1 MSLFASP
8 VFDIA
13 GLRIAFKT
21 EEPMEV
27 TEAFLPFLSSGEPD
41 WEIAFRKTDRLPPFP
56 ENPVFVGQSYAAA
69 SGPDGTS
76 LRLFFD
82 AAANDLPFALG
93 RYDWNARRIALDYLA
108 SGAEFVR
115 ESGSCFFYLALDAL
129 LLHSGRG
136 ILHAACVQTG
146 FGGILFSGPS
156 GIGKSTQSALW
167 LRNEGARLL
176 NGDRTVLSRENAVW
190 RGFGSPYAGSSRV
203 WLNESCDIRAVVMLE
218 KSETCSIKR
227 LGRAEAFRKVFSGM
241 TVNRWDG
248 YCVTAACDL
257 AESIADEVP
266 VFELFCTPDES
277 AVETLKSVL

>member
-1 MSLFASP
+1 MSLYSSP
-8 VFDIA
+8 VFEIA

-41 WEIAFRKTDRLPPFP
+41 WELSFRKTDRLPPFP
-56 ENPVFVGQSYAAA
+56 ESPVFAGQSYAAA
-69 SGPDGTS
+69 PGPNETM

-82 AAANDLPFALG
+82 AAANCLPFAFG
-93 RYDWNARRIALDYLA
+93 RYDWSARRIVLDYLPA
-108 SGAEFVR
+108 GAEFVK

-136 ILHAACVQTG
+136 ILHAACVQTD

-167 LRNEGARLL
+167 CKNEGARLL
-176 NGDRTVLSRENAVW
+176 NGDRTVLSCENSVW

-203 WLNESCDIRAVVMLE
+203 WINEGCDIRAVVMLE
-218 KSETCSIKR
+218 KSEKCSIKR
-227 LGRAEAFRKVFSGM
+227 LERAEAFRKVFSGM

-248 YCVTAACDL
+248 DCVLAACDI
-257 AESIADEVP
+257 AERIADEVP
-266 VFELFCTPDES
+266 VFELFCTPDVR